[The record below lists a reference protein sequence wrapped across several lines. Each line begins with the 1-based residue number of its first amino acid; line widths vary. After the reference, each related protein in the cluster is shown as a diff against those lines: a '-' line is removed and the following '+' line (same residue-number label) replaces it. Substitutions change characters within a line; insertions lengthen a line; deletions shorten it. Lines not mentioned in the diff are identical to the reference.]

1 MSDSAGGTSV
11 ASAEGASFL
20 VRSELMQNY
29 TTAKAFNDRPNLA
42 SALDAEGDVQL
53 FSVGTNGEVFNVFPS
68 ARAENGW
75 GIRPLHA
82 PVEVEQ
88 LAVGTEPGGAVV
100 LLVCGEDS
108 HIYWK
113 SDEPWSAWID
123 LGQPF
128 GDPNMM
134 VLALRAGYDR
144 TGELIFQAIANLS
157 DDESLVVRIY
167 PRQADNPWD
176 YVSTYIQ
183 GEIYDCAPGS
193 GAFGDGA
200 FVSSADNLRQNTNVS
215 FYQDHQIL
223 GRTVYAEAINEMVAL
238 AGVRDGGGTTQLF
251 MMSEQGQAYFVEELV
266 ERPDNLTPFA
276 ADYLG
281 QPVTFACIRAS
292 RLVGEGGDG
301 ESPLQFF
308 GIDTEGTLY
317 SCRQQLPV
325 PALPPVE
332 LPDALQAEAAEEGDP
347 PALSWSPLIAL
358 GEGLKATAD
367 SLAVCRDS
375 QGYTRCF
382 AITSEGLLV
391 QFWQDASTDWKAEP
405 ITVAYEGEL
414 VDFPTYSTEVTVL
427 DSTGNPVPS
436 QVLEI
441 SAADALEVD
450 VNGVSASIGPRRS
463 VTCTTNTAG
472 RVTVTTPTGT
482 IGVPAFQVAASFLS
496 DGVLTIAPDRYVQS
510 PEYLYPATAAE
521 LQTTLS
527 TATYTDESGNQ
538 QPLIASTYD
547 AYLPDASQAI
557 WQSMSLG
564 VPETGDEAMAARVVS
579 PRGDRRGV
587 QVMAPGSFGDRID
600 VAKVA
605 PQFWR
610 IEFLEKGKGVRFHVL
625 RDEAHY
631 REVVAE
637 LAAGVEPA
645 ADSFSI
651 HLSKPDWGT
660 LWHSV
665 RTEAAELKN
674 IAVATISTIESET
687 VSVVRR
693 IETTIQ
699 TAIEGALQSLV
710 SYVVDTIRQVFDMA
724 QGVLQALAA
733 DFEKLYRWI
742 GSLFD
747 WSSIVTAHTAIASI
761 LNTFVNTQLPA
772 TLGELEQKVD
782 DFFEQFTT
790 EGVDTGSLGSQTLG
804 DGYSNATE
812 QAGQAPGPS
821 SNWMQNQ
828 MLNSGGGNPASP
840 PATSA
845 PPDASP
851 LETFEQQ
858 AFDELKGLYDTLV
871 AQLNA
876 ALAEGKSATDLSPNQ
891 ILALAGNMVEN
902 DLLAAAQT
910 VSDLAFD
917 FAGFVVATVGQVAS
931 TPWHIPV
938 ISKLYKAKLGAEMS
952 VLDLTALALAL
963 PTTVFAKAAG
973 IDLATLT
980 AVATNVQLLN
990 RHLTPAQLL
999 GREPIDEAT
1008 LARLRADG
1016 FDSTDVT
1023 AASQVLGFIYGSGLL
1038 IYSPFACLLVLDKIK
1053 NKWVKIV
1060 PVFLSLVVLAFSFP
1074 LWTGLPTA
1082 PYDYM
1087 TIGCWAIGFL
1097 LWFTCNALPSV
1108 PDFLPPKP
1116 LSPQNQPLLPNNLP
1130 ATTPMMDLVTGLF
1143 GLVGGGFLLGGY
1155 VIQAVVEAASD
1166 DYLPDASTADKSGD
1180 LAFKL
1185 VQNCLGVLPTVLL
1198 PLNWVPLKP
1207 YGKPAL
1213 AGLTVVGVAGAG
1225 VCSLVRVGANI
1236 LENQVNHVI

>member
-11 ASAEGASFL
+11 ASAQGASFL

-29 TTAKAFNDRPNLA
+29 TTAQAFSSSPNLA

-53 FSVGTNGEVFNVFPS
+53 FSVGSTGEVFNVFPS
-68 ARAENGW
+68 ERAENGW

-82 PVEVEQ
+82 PVAVTE
-88 LAVGTEPGGAVV
+88 LAVGTEPGGTVV
-100 LLVCGEDS
+100 LLVCGSDS

-113 SDEPWSAWID
+113 SDETWSAWID

-128 GDPNMM
+128 GQMT
-134 VLALRAGYDR
+134 VQALRVGYDR
-144 TGELIFQAIANLS
+144 NGEVIFQAIATQSYPQNQI
-157 DDESLVVRIY
+157 VVRIY

-200 FVSSADNLRQNTNVS
+200 FVSSADELRQNTNVS

-223 GRTVYAEAINEMVAL
+223 GRTVYEEAIDEIVAL

-251 MMSEQGQAYFVEELV
+251 LMSEQGQAGFVEELA
-266 ERPDNLTPFA
+266 ERPDNLTLFTTN
-276 ADYLG
+276 YLG
-281 QPVTFACIRAS
+281 QAVQFACIRAS

-308 GIDTEGTLY
+308 GIATDGTLY
-317 SCRQQLPV
+317 SCRQQLPT

-332 LPDALQAEAAEEGDP
+332 LPDAPQAAAAEEGAP

-358 GEGLKATAD
+358 GDGLRATAD

-382 AITSEGLLV
+382 ALTTEGVLL

-427 DSTGNPVPS
+427 DTDGNPVPS
-436 QVLEI
+436 QVLQI
-441 SAADALEVD
+441 SAADALGVD
-450 VNGVSASIGPRRS
+450 VNGVPASIGPQRS

-482 IGVPAFQVAASFLS
+482 LGVPAFQVAASFLAG
-496 DGVLTIAPDRYVQS
+496 GVLTIAPDRYVQS

-521 LQTTLS
+521 LQSTLS
-527 TATYTDESGNQ
+527 TATYTDENGNQ

-547 AYLPDASQAI
+547 TYLPDASQAI

-564 VPETGDEAMAARVVS
+564 VPETGDEAAAARFVS
-579 PRGDRRGV
+579 RRGDTRGV

-645 ADSFSI
+645 RDSFSI

-699 TAIEGALQSLV
+699 TAVENALQGLV
-710 SYVVDTIRQVFDMA
+710 SYVVDTVRQVFDLA

-747 WSSIVTAHTAIASI
+747 WESIVAAHSSIARI
-761 LNTFVNTQLPA
+761 LTTFLNYQLPN
-772 TLGELEQKVD
+772 TLCEVEQTVD
-782 DFFEQFTT
+782 DFFERFTIPT
-790 EGVDTGSLGSQTLG
+790 DTTGLPDQTLG
-804 DGYSNATE
+804 AGYSSAVAE
-812 QAGQAPGPS
+812 AGQAPGPS

-828 MLNSGGGNPASP
+828 VLNSGGGNPASA
-840 PATSA
+840 PATA
-845 PPDASP
+845 PPPDASP

-858 AFDELKGLYDTLV
+858 VVTELGGLYDMLV
-871 AQLNA
+871 AQLDA
-876 ALAEGKSATDLSPNQ
+876 ALAEGRSATDLSPGQ
-891 ILALAGNMVEN
+891 ILELAGKMVAN

-910 VSDLAFD
+910 ASDLAFD
-917 FAGFVVATVGQVAS
+917 FAGFVVATVGQVAV
-931 TPWHIPV
+931 TPWHIPLL
-938 ISKLYKAKLGAEMS
+938 SKLYKQKLGAEMS

-980 AVATNVQLLN
+980 AVATNVELLN
-990 RHLTPAQLL
+990 RHLTPAQLM
-999 GREPIDEAT
+999 GRAPVDEAT
-1008 LARLRADG
+1008 LGRLRADG
-1016 FDSTDVT
+1016 FVVT
-1023 AASQVLGFIYGSGLL
+1023 NTNEASQVLGFIYGSGLL
-1038 IYSPFACLLVLDKIK
+1038 IYSPFACLLTLDKLK
-1053 NKWVKIV
+1053 NKWVKII
-1060 PVFLSLVVLAFSFP
+1060 PVFLALVVLAFSFP
-1074 LWTGLPTA
+1074 LWGGLPSTA
-1082 PYDYM
+1082 YDGL
-1087 TIGCWAIGFL
+1087 TLGCWALSFL
-1097 LWFTCNALPSV
+1097 LWFSCTALPSV
-1108 PDFLPPKP
+1108 PDFLPARPGN
-1116 LSPQNQPLLPNNLP
+1116 PQTQPLLPGNLP
-1130 ATTPMMDLVTGLF
+1130 AAPPVMDLVTGLF
-1143 GLVGGGFLLGGY
+1143 GLIGGAFLLGGY
-1155 VIQAVVEAASD
+1155 VVQTIVEAASG
-1166 DYLPDASTADKSGD
+1166 DYLPDASPEVKAGD
-1180 LAFKL
+1180 LTLKL
-1185 VQNCLGVLPTVLL
+1185 VQNCLGALPTVLL
-1198 PLNWVPLKP
+1198 LLNWVPFKP

-1213 AGLTVVGVAGAG
+1213 AGVAVVGAAGSG

>member
-11 ASAEGASFL
+11 ASAQGASFL

-29 TTAKAFNDRPNLA
+29 TTAQAFSSSPNLA

-53 FSVGTNGEVFNVFPS
+53 FSVGTSGEVFNVFPS
-68 ARAENGW
+68 TRAENGW

-82 PVEVEQ
+82 PVAVEQ
-88 LAVGTEPGGAVV
+88 LAVGTEPGGTVV
-100 LLVCGEDS
+100 LLVCGSDS
-108 HIYWK
+108 HVYWK
-113 SDEPWSAWID
+113 SDETWSAWID

-128 GDPNMM
+128 GQMT
-134 VLALRAGYDR
+134 VQALRVGYDR
-144 TGELIFQAIANLS
+144 AGEVIFQAIATQS
-157 DDESLVVRIY
+157 GDQIVVRIY
-167 PRQADNPWD
+167 PRQADDPWD

-223 GRTVYAEAINEMVAL
+223 GRTVYDESINEMVAL

-251 MMSEQGQAYFVEELV
+251 MMSEEGEAYFVEELA

-276 ADYLG
+276 TNYLG
-281 QPVTFACIRAS
+281 ETVSFACIRAG

-308 GIDTEGTLY
+308 GIATDGTLY
-317 SCRQQLPV
+317 SCRQQLPL
-325 PALPPVE
+325 PALPPV
-332 LPDALQAEAAEEGDP
+332 DATEDGDP

-358 GEGLKATAD
+358 GDGLRATAD

-382 AITSEGLLV
+382 ALTTEGVLL

-436 QVLEI
+436 QVLQI
-441 SAADALEVD
+441 SAADAMEVD
-450 VNGVSASIGPRRS
+450 VNGVPASIGPRRS

-496 DGVLTIAPDRYVQS
+496 GGVLTIAPDRYVQS
-510 PEYLYPATAAE
+510 PEYLYPATAADLE
-521 LQTTLS
+521 TTLS
-527 TATYTDESGNQ
+527 TATYTDENGNQ
-538 QPLIASTYD
+538 QPLIDMSTYGD
-547 AYLPDASQAI
+547 SLPDASQAI

-564 VPETGDEAMAARVVS
+564 VPETGDTAAAARFVS
-579 PRGDRRGV
+579 RRGDTRGV

-610 IEFLEKGKGVRFHVL
+610 VEFLEKGSGVRFHVL

-631 REVVAE
+631 REVVAQ

-645 ADSFSI
+645 ADSFSV
-651 HLSKPDWGT
+651 HLPKPDWGT

-665 RTEAAELKN
+665 RRGAAELKN

-699 TAIEGALQSLV
+699 TAVENALQSLV
-710 SYVVDTIRQVFDMA
+710 SYVVDTVRQVFDLA

-761 LNTFVNTQLPA
+761 LNTFVHTQLPA
-772 TLGELEQKVD
+772 TLNELEQTVD
-782 DFFEQFTT
+782 SFFQQFTT
-790 EGVDTGSLGSQTLG
+790 QGVDTGSLGSQTLG

-828 MLNSGGGNPASP
+828 MLNSGGGNPASA

-845 PPDASP
+845 PSNASP

-858 AFDELKGLYDTLV
+858 AFAELGGLYDTLV

-876 ALAEGKSATDLSPNQ
+876 ALAQGKSATDLSPNQ
-891 ILALAGNMVEN
+891 ILELAGTMVAN

-917 FAGFVVATVGQVAS
+917 FAEFVVATVGQVAG

-938 ISKLYKAKLGAEMS
+938 ISKLYKQKLGAEMS

-980 AVATNVQLLN
+980 AVAANVELLN

-999 GREPIDEAT
+999 GREPVDEAT
-1008 LARLRADG
+1008 LARLREDG
-1016 FDSTDVT
+1016 FTSTGLT

-1082 PYDYM
+1082 SYDYM

-1116 LSPQNQPLLPNNLP
+1116 LSPQNQPLLPGNLP
-1130 ATTPMMDLVTGLF
+1130 ATTPVMDLVSGLF

-1166 DYLPDASTADKSGD
+1166 DYLPDATTAEKAGD
-1180 LAFKL
+1180 ITFKL